1 MFVTCWLYDCKA
13 CGIKC
18 CHQKGQ
24 YQHLCKNHHSENEAD
39 EAYLSTYYEH
49 FYRNKHLTNNTAIC
63 GTKILAQSL
72 FPDRHS

>member
-1 MFVTCWLYDCKA
+1 MTAKSVAAYVVIRRASINISVRITIPRK
-13 CGIKC
+13 
-18 CHQKGQ
+18 
-24 YQHLCKNHHSENEAD
+24 ENEAD

-49 FYRNKHLTNNTAIC
+49 FYRNKHLTHNTAIC